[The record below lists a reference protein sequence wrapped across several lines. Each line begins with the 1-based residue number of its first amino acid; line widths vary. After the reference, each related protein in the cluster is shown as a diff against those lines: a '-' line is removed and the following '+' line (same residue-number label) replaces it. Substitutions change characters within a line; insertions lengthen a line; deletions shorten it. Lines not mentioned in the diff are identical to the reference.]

1 MKPSSAVPSS
11 RQIRSM
17 SYTPE
22 SIRPCSRR
30 ERAISVPGPEWIL
43 CRNFDEFPVPDNAV
57 LQSWTEQ
64 GRVRP
69 TDYLVSPRL
78 DTCVQAR
85 DVAELDVIFRK
96 ATARRFGNIFRGLA
110 LGGFAVVWMAP
121 LVGSLILVTAIAAAI
136 LSSRRNR

>member
-1 MKPSSAVPSS
+1 M
-11 RQIRSM
+11 
-17 SYTPE
+17 
-22 SIRPCSRR
+22 
-30 ERAISVPGPEWIL
+30 
-43 CRNFDEFPVPDNAV
+43 